1 MLNSR
6 EAAKECSPRREA
18 WVRAI
23 KAGKPRRGER
33 KFLKDYMSK
42 KFAISIVLASLLS
55 FGQQKPLPKKS
66 EPARASTTLPSEDEV
81 NAFLHAT
88 FGYDPQLTWK
98 ITSIK
103 PSEAEG
109 LAEVNV
115 AMSSPQGQ
123 GTQKFFVSEDGKH
136 AVVGDVIPFGRHPFE
151 HARVELQ
158 NKATGPS
165 RGPANAPVMVV
176 EFSDL
181 QCPHCKEANPT
192 LERLVKENPD
202 VRFVFQNFPL
212 ASHNWAEKAAQY
224 ADCVGRASN
233 DAFWKFVD
241 GVFAAQNDIT
251 ADNADQKL
259 TEISDQS
266 GVKGADIAACAAKP
280 ETQSRVETSVN
291 LGKSLDVNSTP
302 TVFINGRPVGVA
314 GNNYDVLKQLVD
326 FAAKEK

>member
-1 MLNSR
+1 MRKS
-6 EAAKECSPRREA
+6 
-18 WVRAI
+18 AI
-23 KAGKPRRGER
+23 
-33 KFLKDYMSK
+33 F
-42 KFAISIVLASLLS
+42 VLCCFTIGIFS
-55 FGQQKPLPKKS
+55 FGQQKPAPKKS
-66 EPARASTTLPSEDEV
+66 EPARTSTTLPSEGEV
-81 NAFLHAT
+81 NAFMQAT

-98 ITSIK
+98 IVSIK

-123 GTQKFFVSEDGKH
+123 GTQRFFVSEDGKH

-151 HARVELQ
+151 HARAELQ
-158 NKATGPS
+158 SKASGPS
-165 RGPANAPVMVV
+165 RGPANAPVTVV

-192 LERLVKENPD
+192 LERLLKENPD
-202 VRFVFQNFPL
+202 VHFVFQNFPL
-212 ASHNWAEKAAQY
+212 PSHNWAEKAAQY

-266 GVKGADIAACAAKP
+266 GVKGTDIAACAAKP
-280 ETQSRVETSVN
+280 ETQSRVEASVN
-291 LGKSLDVNSTP
+291 LGKSLEVNSTP

-326 FAAKEK
+326 FAVKEK